1 MKTTKLPNT
10 CGKTQ
15 ATKLSLVSVLH
26 LIDWLRKWREF
37 FEPIT
42 LRKTGQSNIT
52 FEIQCKI
59 LIEFYGRFV
68 LFEYGVDFPY

>member
-15 ATKLSLVSVLH
+15 TTKLSLVSVLH
-26 LIDWLRKWREF
+26 LIDWLRKWHEF